1 MITER
6 RWKQICYTI
15 LVWPVSFFVSAWLI
29 AVPGVSGTTATVVY
43 WAMIPIWLLMIWRPR
58 GAS

>member
-15 LVWPVSFFVSAWLI
+15 LVWPVSFYVGI
-29 AVPGVSGTTATVVY
+29 ALYNLAGVSLTMTRLVY
-43 WAMIPIWLLMIWRPR
+43 WAMIPIWLMLIWRPR
-58 GAS
+58 RAS